1 MNKRK
6 NINLISKYLLLG
18 LLLLLPATQAKA
30 VSASEALEKAKAK
43 ISSAST
49 LSANFSMNIDGKTVS
64 GKIYQKGKKFAI
76 TSNVTSNWFNG
87 TDLYTYLGDKNETT
101 VFKPSA
107 SELAEVNPLMYIQS
121 ASNYKVMSSKTQ
133 KAGIMTVVLMP
144 QKTGSGIKSVT
155 IELDSKSYLPKT
167 IKILPS
173 SGAAITVSISGVSLN
188 GSLVDS
194 TFDYPKSKYPN
205 AKVIDMR

>member
-1 MNKRK
+1 MNKMK
-6 NINLISKYLLLG
+6 YIKLISKFLILA
-18 LLLLLPATQAKA
+18 LLLLVPAAQAKA
-30 VSASEALEKAKAK
+30 VTASEALLKAKTK
-43 ISSAST
+43 ITSASS
-49 LSANFSMNIDGKTVS
+49 LQASFAMSSGGKSVS

-76 TSNVTSNWFNG
+76 ISNVTSNWFNG
-87 TDLYTYLGDKNETT
+87 TDLYTYMGDKNETT

-121 ASNYKVMSSKTQ
+121 ASNYKVLSSKTQ
-133 KAGIMTVVLMP
+133 KAGIITVVLMP
-144 QKTGSGIKSVT
+144 KKTGSGIKSVT

-173 SGAAITVSISGVSLN
+173 SGAAINVAISGVSLN
-188 GSLVDS
+188 GSLADS
-194 TFDYPKSKYPN
+194 IFDYPKGKYPK